1 MKKTMVALAGLMMTV
16 ATVFTSCGKK
26 AESIDPN
33 VKTPAVKTDI
43 KLAYVL
49 IDTLTS
55 QYERCKDLEA
65 EFNTKRA
72 NAEKEV
78 QAQGNT
84 FQSQV
89 QEFQR
94 KVQQNQYTQEQFE
107 KEQARLAQRQQVIEN
122 LSANLMNQLQEE
134 YQTAFKALTD
144 TIQSFATQYAKTK
157 GYDFI
162 FCKSSS
168 IDNVLYADPQYDIT
182 AEVVSTLNKLYKEE
196 KNAANAPKKEEKKEE
211 AKK

>member
-1 MKKTMVALAGLMMTV
+1 MVALAGLMVTI
-16 ATVFTSCGKK
+16 ATVFSSCGKK
-26 AESIDPN
+26 AEAIDPN
-33 VKTPAVKTDI
+33 AKTPAAKTEL

-78 QAQGNT
+78 QTQGGS

-94 KVQQNQYTQEQFE
+94 KVQQNQFTQEQFE
-107 KEQARLAQRQQVIEN
+107 REQARLAQRQQVIEN
-122 LSANLMNQLQEE
+122 LSANLMNQLQDE

-182 AEVVSTLNKLYKEE
+182 AEVVAALNKLYAKE
-196 KNAANAPKKEEKKEE
+196 KKAPATKKDAKAEEKKEEKK
-211 AKK
+211 K